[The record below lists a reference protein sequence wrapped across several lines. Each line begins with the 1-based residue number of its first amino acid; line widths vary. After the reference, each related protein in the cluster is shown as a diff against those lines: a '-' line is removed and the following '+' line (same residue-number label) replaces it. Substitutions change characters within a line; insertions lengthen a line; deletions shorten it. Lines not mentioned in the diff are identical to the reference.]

1 MRSAGWRRITL
12 IAVVAVIIIGG
23 ATTGV
28 LLWLSHS
35 HAQSVKA
42 YKAAT
47 SADWKKVV
55 ESADNLTAA
64 MLRVSSPTDLAA
76 VQGGAAQ
83 MKGLVTDLTRALER
97 KGPPSGYQKVG
108 DSESVALAS
117 LGSYLDK
124 LASLSSQASSETVS
138 ENSQVLADLARKA
151 QDDTSEFESQ
161 ATWIKSSVPNDLYGG
176 IEALQA
182 AFLPSKE
189 LEAQAQQVFDTM
201 QTFMNADI
209 VQRNFDVIWSLF
221 DSRLHTGFD
230 YYKITKEK
238 LAADW
243 EKAWDGKPVA
253 FYVSRSQ
260 ISFPSPGNATVKVI
274 AYMDNEGPR
283 IEEFRLVNEG
293 GTWKLDD
300 DPFVGFL

>member
-12 IAVVAVIIIGG
+12 IAVAAVIVIGG
-23 ATTGV
+23 ATAGV
-28 LLWLSHS
+28 LIWLSHS

-42 YKAAT
+42 YKVQT
-47 SADWKKVV
+47 STDWKKVV
-55 ESADNLTAA
+55 SSADTLTAA
-64 MLRVSSPTDLAA
+64 MLRVSTPTDLVA
-76 VQGGAAQ
+76 VQGGADQ
-83 MKGLVTDLTRALER
+83 MKALVTYLSRKLQH
-97 KGPPSGYQKVG
+97 KGPPSGYGKVG

-117 LGSYLDK
+117 LGSYLGK
-124 LASLSSQASSETVS
+124 LESLAAQANPDVINED
-138 ENSQVLADLARKA
+138 SQVLADLARKA
-151 QDDTSEFESQ
+151 QDDISGFEAQ

-176 IEALQA
+176 GQALQA
-182 AFLPSKE
+182 AFQPPKE
-189 LEAQAQQVFDTM
+189 LDAQRQQVFDTM

-209 VQRNFDVIWSLF
+209 TQRNFDVIWNLF

-243 EKAWDGKPVA
+243 DKAWDGKPEG

-260 ISFPSPGNATVKVI
+260 IEFPSPGNATVKVI
-274 AYMDNEGPR
+274 AYMKDSGPR
-283 IEEFRLVNEG
+283 VEEFRLVNEG